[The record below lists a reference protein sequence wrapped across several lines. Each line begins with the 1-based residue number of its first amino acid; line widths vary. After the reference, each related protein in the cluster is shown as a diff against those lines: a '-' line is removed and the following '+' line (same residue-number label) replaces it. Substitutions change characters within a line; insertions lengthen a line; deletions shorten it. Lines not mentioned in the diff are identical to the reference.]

1 MRQTS
6 IAAKIKA
13 EPRMGSNRAKV
24 NQFIIDQM
32 ENGATDQ
39 EIQAAL
45 RMSGDTLRPT
55 RLSLLKDGLIYES
68 GKLRKNANGNEC
80 IVWVSSQYGQIGLF

>member
-1 MRQTS
+1 MRPTS

-13 EPRMGSNRAKV
+13 EPRMGSNRARV
-24 NQFIIDQM
+24 NQYIIDQM
-32 ENGATDQ
+32 EVGATDQ

-80 IVWVSSQYGQIGLF
+80 IVWMSSNCGQIGFF

>member
-1 MRQTS
+1 MRPTS
-6 IAAKIKA
+6 IAAKIKT
-13 EPRMGSNRAKV
+13 EPRMGSNRARV
-24 NQFIIDQM
+24 NQYIIDQM
-32 ENGATDQ
+32 EVGATDQ

-80 IVWVSSQYGQIGLF
+80 IVWMSSKCGQIGFF